1 MGPRVSVLLPVWNG
15 EAFLKPAVESILR
28 QTFSSFELI
37 VIDDGS
43 ADASAAIAEKFACG
57 DNRVRVLRRAHE
69 GLSAALNAGLTAAR
83 GEYVARMDAD
93 DVSLPHRL
101 QTQVEYLD
109 AHPACV
115 AAGAWI
121 EVVDEAGLHLGL
133 KTFVETHEEIS
144 AALYQ
149 GVSPIAHP
157 TIVARRDALR
167 AAGGYDARRYP
178 SEDLDLWFRLAES
191 GELANLGEA
200 LLQHRRHKAAVGV
213 REREKMKAMALT
225 ICNEA
230 RSKRGLPS
238 RRGTPILAG
247 TSADAQYHFE
257 CARTALI
264 AGPRLTAVRHAA
276 ATIAAEPDRL
286 YGYATLFACAVPKP
300 LLRFLLDLRVRW
312 R

>member
-1 MGPRVSVLLPVWNG
+1 VLLPVWNG
-15 EAFLKPAVESILR
+15 EAFLEQAIESILR

-43 ADASAAIAEKFACG
+43 SDRSADIAEEFACG
-57 DNRVRVLRRAHE
+57 DDRVHVLRRAHE
-69 GLSAALNAGLTAAR
+69 GLSAALNAGIAAAF

-93 DVSLPHRL
+93 DISIPHRL
-101 QTQVEYLD
+101 HQQVAYLD
-109 AHPACV
+109 EHPACI

-133 KTFVETHEEIS
+133 KTFVETHDEIS
-144 AALYQ
+144 AALLQ

-157 TIVARRDALR
+157 TIVVRGDVLR

-178 SEDLDLWFRLAES
+178 SEDLDLWFRLAER
-191 GELANLGEA
+191 GELANIGEA
-200 LLQHRRHKAAVGV
+200 LLRHRRHKAAVGV

-238 RRGTPILAG
+238 RRGTSILAG
-247 TSADAQYHFE
+247 TNADAQYHFE

-286 YGYATLFACAVPKP
+286 YGYATLLACAIPRR
-300 LLRFLLDLRVRW
+300 LLRVLLELRARF